1 MLSDKMLVTSY
12 TLTNTCTGKLMGL
25 LRSNGN
31 KWTLYN
37 TNGYPVCDLSQ
48 DQVSYLYL
56 VDSLTIDSPLPWD
69 ESDLATRGDRLG
81 IPTV

>member
-12 TLTNTCTGKLMGL
+12 TLTNTRTGRLMGL
-25 LRSNGN
+25 LRPNGN

-37 TNGYPVCDLSQ
+37 TNGQPVCILTLE
-48 DQVSYLYL
+48 QVECLYSINSISIDDPMPWE
-56 VDSLTIDSPLPWD
+56 DSDM
-69 ESDLATRGDRLG
+69 ETRGYKLG